1 MFRPE
6 EIEREKHAAA
16 AAAALLVTDQQ
27 RVGLGTGSTV
37 AYLLP
42 VLAARDLDIVCVATS
57 PATEDAAR
65 ALGLRLEPYPP
76 QAPLDIAIDGAD
88 QIGPG
93 GWIVKGGGGAHR
105 REKRVAKAAERFV
118 VIASWNKVVA
128 ALAPPVPLELDPDAV
143 DAVVRALGDV
153 TLREVPAS
161 PDGGVIA
168 DYRGPLGD
176 PPTLAERLDDLP
188 GVLAHGLFQPQL
200 TSDVLVGRGGDVVA
214 LRSRS

>member
-1 MFRPE
+1 MFE
-6 EIEREKHAAA
+6 TNAIEREKQTAA
-16 AAAALLVTDQQ
+16 AAAALLVTDGQ

-42 VLAARDLDIVCVATS
+42 ALAARELDIVCVATS
-57 PATEDAAR
+57 PATDAAAR

-76 QAPLDIAIDGAD
+76 AASLDIAIDGAD

-93 GWIVKGGGGAHR
+93 GWVVKGGGGAHR
-105 REKRVAKAAERFV
+105 REKRVAQAAERFV

-143 DAVVRALGDV
+143 DAVTRELGDV
-153 TLREVPAS
+153 TLRDVPPS

-168 DYRGPLGD
+168 DYGGPIGE
-176 PPTLAERLDDLP
+176 PGALAERLDDIP
-188 GVLAHGLFQPQL
+188 GVLAHGLFEPQL
-200 TSDVLVGRGGDVVA
+200 TSDVLVGRGDDVVV
-214 LRSRS
+214 LRSQR